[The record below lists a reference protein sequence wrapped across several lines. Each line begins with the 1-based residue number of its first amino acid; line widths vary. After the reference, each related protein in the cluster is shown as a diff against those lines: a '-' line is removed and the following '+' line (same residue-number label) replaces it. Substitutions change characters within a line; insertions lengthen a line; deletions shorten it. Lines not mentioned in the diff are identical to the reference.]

1 MIKKLNFYLI
11 NLELLE
17 FGASNMADVVDY
29 SALNA
34 DADPALHVSFLL
46 LPEYTLS
53 AFANAVGILRMAN
66 RLRDKTL
73 YTWSLH
79 SLDGEPLISSSG
91 LEISLDDSLENTDH
105 ANILMVCGGYS
116 IKKYCDKR
124 LVDGLRKVAK
134 RKIPIGGIC
143 TGSYALA
150 FAGLLDGYRCTIHWE
165 NIASFREEFPK
176 LDISSSLFVIDRDRY
191 TCSGG
196 ISSIDLMLNL
206 IASIHGH
213 QLVQQISEQFTC
225 DRVRT
230 EKDAQRAPLK
240 YLIGASQPKLV
251 DAVTLMESN
260 IEEPLTLDEVAA
272 YVGISRRQ
280 LERLFNRYLH
290 CAPSRYYLELR
301 LSRARLLLLQTPI
314 PVIDVAISC
323 GFSTAPHFSKCYS
336 DLYGKPP
343 SSERRVLR

>member
-1 MIKKLNFYLI
+1 
-11 NLELLE
+11 
-17 FGASNMADVVDY
+17 
-29 SALNA
+29 
-34 DADPALHVSFLL
+34 
-46 LPEYTLS
+46 
-53 AFANAVGILRMAN
+53 MAN
-66 RLRDKTL
+66 RLTDREL
-73 YTWSLH
+73 YTWSVC
-79 SLDGEPLISSSG
+79 SLDGQPLISSAG
-91 LEISLDDSLENTDH
+91 LELTIDSSLEDAVD
-105 ANILMVCGGYS
+105 ANIMMVCGGYRV
-116 IKKYCDKR
+116 KQYCDKA
-124 LVDGLRKVAK
+124 LTDGLRKVAR
-134 RKIPIGGIC
+134 RKIPIGGID
-143 TGSYALA
+143 TGTYALA
-150 FAGLLDGYRCTIHWE
+150 VAGLLDGYRCTIHWE
-165 NIASFREEFPK
+165 NLSSLREEFPR
-176 LDISSSLFVIDRDRY
+176 LEITSSLFVIDRDRY

-213 QLVQQISEQFTC
+213 QLVQEISEQFTC

-240 YLIGASQPKLV
+240 YLIGASQPRLV

-260 IEEPLTLDEVAA
+260 IEEPLTLDEVAN

-301 LSRARLLLLQTPI
+301 LSRARLLLLQTSI
-314 PVIDVAISC
+314 AVIDVAISC

-343 SSERRVLR
+343 SAERRALR

>member
-1 MIKKLNFYLI
+1 MFNSSDLNVP
-11 NLELLE
+11 EAE
-17 FGASNMADVVDY
+17 T
-29 SALNA
+29 
-34 DADPALHVSFLL
+34 ALHVSFLM

-53 AFANAVGILRMAN
+53 AFSNAIGILRMAN
-66 RLRDKTL
+66 RLTDRAL
-73 YTWSLH
+73 YTWSVH
-79 SLDGEPLISSSG
+79 SLDGQSVISSAG
-91 LEISLDDSLENTDH
+91 LELTIDGSLADATD

-116 IKKYCDKR
+116 VKKYCNK
-124 LVDGLRKVAK
+124 LLTDGLRKIAK
-134 RKIPIGGIC
+134 RKIPIGGID
-143 TGSYALA
+143 TGTYVLA
-150 FAGLLDGYRCTIHWE
+150 VAGLLDGYRCTIHWE
-165 NIASFREEFPK
+165 NLSSLREEFPR
-176 LDISSSLFVIDRDRY
+176 LEITSSLFVIDRDRY

-213 QLVQQISEQFTC
+213 QLVQEISEQFTC

-240 YLIGASQPKLV
+240 YLIGASQPRLV

-260 IEEPLTLDEVAA
+260 IEEPLTLDEVAD

-301 LSRARLLLLQTPI
+301 LSRARLLLLQTSI
-314 PVIDVAISC
+314 AVIDVAISC

-343 SSERRVLR
+343 SAERRALR

>member
-1 MIKKLNFYLI
+1 MFNSSNLNVP
-11 NLELLE
+11 EAE
-17 FGASNMADVVDY
+17 T
-29 SALNA
+29 ALQ
-34 DADPALHVSFLL
+34 VSFLM

-53 AFANAVGILRMAN
+53 AFSNAIGILRMAN
-66 RLRDKTL
+66 RLTDRAL
-73 YTWSLH
+73 YTWSVH
-79 SLDGEPLISSSG
+79 SLDGQSVISSAG
-91 LEISLDDSLENTDH
+91 LELTIDGSLADATD

-116 IKKYCDKR
+116 VKKYCNK
-124 LVDGLRKVAK
+124 LLTDGLRKIAK
-134 RKIPIGGIC
+134 RKIPIGGID
-143 TGSYALA
+143 TGTYALA
-150 FAGLLDGYRCTIHWE
+150 VAGLLDGYRCTIHWE
-165 NIASFREEFPK
+165 NLSSLREEFPR
-176 LDISSSLFVIDRDRY
+176 LEITSSLFVIDRDRY

-213 QLVQQISEQFTC
+213 QLVQEISEQFTC

-240 YLIGASQPKLV
+240 YLIGASQPRLV

-260 IEEPLTLDEVAA
+260 IEEPLTLDEVAD

-301 LSRARLLLLQTPI
+301 LSRARLLLLQTSI
-314 PVIDVAISC
+314 AVIDVAISC

-343 SSERRVLR
+343 SAERRALR

>member
-1 MIKKLNFYLI
+1 MFHTSDLNVP
-11 NLELLE
+11 EAE
-17 FGASNMADVVDY
+17 T
-29 SALNA
+29 
-34 DADPALHVSFLL
+34 ALHVSFLM

-53 AFANAVGILRMAN
+53 AFSNAIGILRMAN
-66 RLRDKTL
+66 RLTERVL
-73 YTWSLH
+73 YTWSVH
-79 SLDGEPLISSSG
+79 SLDGQPVVSSAG
-91 LEISLDDSLENTDH
+91 LELALDGSLADATD
-105 ANILMVCGGYS
+105 ANILLVCGGYS
-116 IKKYCDKR
+116 VKKYCNKI
-124 LVDGLRKVAK
+124 LTDGLRNIAK
-134 RKIPIGGIC
+134 KKIPIGGID
-143 TGSYALA
+143 TGTYALA
-150 FAGLLDGYRCTIHWE
+150 VAGLLDGYRCTIHWE
-165 NIASFREEFPK
+165 NLSSLREEFPR
-176 LDISSSLFVIDRDRY
+176 LEITSSLFVIDRDRY

-213 QLVQQISEQFTC
+213 QLVQEISEQFSC

-240 YLIGASQPKLV
+240 YLIGASQPRLV

-260 IEEPLTLDEVAA
+260 IEEPLTLDEVAN

-301 LSRARLLLLQTPI
+301 LSRARLLLLQTSVA
-314 PVIDVAISC
+314 VIDVAISC

-343 SSERRVLR
+343 SAERRALR

>member
-1 MIKKLNFYLI
+1 MFNSSNLNVP
-11 NLELLE
+11 EAE
-17 FGASNMADVVDY
+17 T
-29 SALNA
+29 
-34 DADPALHVSFLL
+34 ALHVSFLM

-53 AFANAVGILRMAN
+53 AFSNAIGILRMAN
-66 RLRDKTL
+66 RLTDRAL
-73 YTWSLH
+73 YTWSVH
-79 SLDGEPLISSSG
+79 SLDGQPVISSAG
-91 LEISLDDSLENTDH
+91 LELTIDGSLADAAD

-116 IKKYCDKR
+116 VKKYCNK
-124 LVDGLRKVAK
+124 LLTDGLRKIAK
-134 RKIPIGGIC
+134 RKIPIGGID
-143 TGSYALA
+143 TGTYALA
-150 FAGLLDGYRCTIHWE
+150 VAGLLDGYRCTIHWE
-165 NIASFREEFPK
+165 NLSSLREEFPR
-176 LDISSSLFVIDRDRY
+176 LEITSSLFVIDRDRY

-196 ISSIDLMLNL
+196 ISSIALMLNL

-213 QLVQQISEQFTC
+213 QIVQEISEQFTC

-240 YLIGASQPKLV
+240 YLIGASQPRLV

-260 IEEPLTLDEVAA
+260 IEEPLTLDEVAD

-301 LSRARLLLLQTPI
+301 LSRARLLLLQTSI
-314 PVIDVAISC
+314 AVIDVAISC

-343 SSERRVLR
+343 SAERRALR

>member
-1 MIKKLNFYLI
+1 MFNSSNLNVP
-11 NLELLE
+11 EAE
-17 FGASNMADVVDY
+17 T
-29 SALNA
+29 
-34 DADPALHVSFLL
+34 ALHVSFLM

-53 AFANAVGILRMAN
+53 AFSNAIGILRMAN
-66 RLRDKTL
+66 RLTDRAL
-73 YTWSLH
+73 YTWSVH
-79 SLDGEPLISSSG
+79 SLDGQSVISSAG
-91 LEISLDDSLENTDH
+91 LELTIDGSLADATD

-116 IKKYCDKR
+116 VKKYCNK
-124 LVDGLRKVAK
+124 LLTDGLRKIGK
-134 RKIPIGGIC
+134 RKIPIGGID
-143 TGSYALA
+143 TGTYALA
-150 FAGLLDGYRCTIHWE
+150 VAGLLDGYRCTIHWE
-165 NIASFREEFPK
+165 NLSSLREEFPR
-176 LDISSSLFVIDRDRY
+176 LEITSSLFVIDRDRY

-213 QLVQQISEQFTC
+213 QLVQEISEQFTC

-240 YLIGASQPKLV
+240 YLIGASQPRLV

-260 IEEPLTLDEVAA
+260 IEEPLTLDEVAD

-301 LSRARLLLLQTPI
+301 LSRARLLLLQTSI
-314 PVIDVAISC
+314 AVIDVAISC

-343 SSERRVLR
+343 SAERRALR

>member
-1 MIKKLNFYLI
+1 MFNSSDLNVP
-11 NLELLE
+11 EAE
-17 FGASNMADVVDY
+17 T
-29 SALNA
+29 
-34 DADPALHVSFLL
+34 ALHVSFLM

-53 AFANAVGILRMAN
+53 AFSNAIGILRMAN
-66 RLRDKTL
+66 RLTDSAL
-73 YTWSLH
+73 YTWSVH
-79 SLDGEPLISSSG
+79 SLDGQPVISSAG
-91 LEISLDDSLENTDH
+91 LELTIDGSLADATD

-116 IKKYCDKR
+116 VKKYCNK
-124 LVDGLRKVAK
+124 LLTDGLRKIAK
-134 RKIPIGGIC
+134 RKIPIGGID
-143 TGSYALA
+143 TGTYALA
-150 FAGLLDGYRCTIHWE
+150 VAGLLDGYRCTIHWE
-165 NIASFREEFPK
+165 NLSSLREEFPR
-176 LDISSSLFVIDRDRY
+176 LEITSSLFVIDRDRY

-213 QLVQQISEQFTC
+213 QLVQEISEQFTC

-240 YLIGASQPKLV
+240 YLIGASQPRLV

-260 IEEPLTLDEVAA
+260 IEEPLTLDEVAD

-301 LSRARLLLLQTPI
+301 LSRARLLLLQTSI
-314 PVIDVAISC
+314 AVIDVAISC

-343 SSERRVLR
+343 SAERLALR

>member
-1 MIKKLNFYLI
+1 MFNSSDLNVP
-11 NLELLE
+11 EAE
-17 FGASNMADVVDY
+17 T
-29 SALNA
+29 
-34 DADPALHVSFLL
+34 ALHVSFLM

-53 AFANAVGILRMAN
+53 AFSNAIGILRMAN
-66 RLRDKTL
+66 RLTDRAL
-73 YTWSLH
+73 YTWSVH
-79 SLDGEPLISSSG
+79 SLDGQPVISSAG
-91 LEISLDDSLENTDH
+91 LELTITGSLADAAD

-116 IKKYCDKR
+116 VKKYCNK
-124 LVDGLRKVAK
+124 LLTDGLRKIAK
-134 RKIPIGGIC
+134 RKIPIGGID
-143 TGSYALA
+143 TGTYALA
-150 FAGLLDGYRCTIHWE
+150 VAGLLDGYRCTIHWE
-165 NIASFREEFPK
+165 NLSSLREEFPR
-176 LDISSSLFVIDRDRY
+176 LEITSSLFVIDRDRY

-213 QLVQQISEQFTC
+213 QLVQEISEQFTC

-240 YLIGASQPKLV
+240 YLIGASQPRLV

-260 IEEPLTLDEVAA
+260 IEEPLTLDEVAD

-301 LSRARLLLLQTPI
+301 LSRARLLLLQTSI
-314 PVIDVAISC
+314 AVIDVAISC

-343 SSERRVLR
+343 SAERRALR

>member
-1 MIKKLNFYLI
+1 MFNSSDLNVP
-11 NLELLE
+11 EAE
-17 FGASNMADVVDY
+17 T
-29 SALNA
+29 
-34 DADPALHVSFLL
+34 ALHVSFLM

-53 AFANAVGILRMAN
+53 AFSNAIGILRMAN
-66 RLRDKTL
+66 RLTDRAL
-73 YTWSLH
+73 YTWSVH
-79 SLDGEPLISSSG
+79 SLDGQPVISSAG
-91 LEISLDDSLENTDH
+91 LELTIDGSLADATD

-116 IKKYCDKR
+116 VKKYCNK
-124 LVDGLRKVAK
+124 LLTDGLRKIAK
-134 RKIPIGGIC
+134 RKIPIGGID
-143 TGSYALA
+143 TGTYALA
-150 FAGLLDGYRCTIHWE
+150 VAGLLDGYRCTIHWE
-165 NIASFREEFPK
+165 NLSSLREEFPR
-176 LDISSSLFVIDRDRY
+176 LEITSSLFVIDRDRY

-213 QLVQQISEQFTC
+213 QLVQEISEQFTC

-240 YLIGASQPKLV
+240 YLIGASQPRLV

-260 IEEPLTLDEVAA
+260 IEEPLTLDEVAD

-301 LSRARLLLLQTPI
+301 LSRARLLLLQTSI
-314 PVIDVAISC
+314 AVIDVAISC

-343 SSERRVLR
+343 SAERRALR

>member
-1 MIKKLNFYLI
+1 MFNSSNLNVP
-11 NLELLE
+11 EAE
-17 FGASNMADVVDY
+17 T
-29 SALNA
+29 
-34 DADPALHVSFLL
+34 ALHVSFLM

-53 AFANAVGILRMAN
+53 AFSNAIGILRMAN
-66 RLRDKTL
+66 RLTDRAL
-73 YTWSLH
+73 YTWSVH
-79 SLDGEPLISSSG
+79 SLDGQSVISSAG
-91 LEISLDDSLENTDH
+91 LELTIDGSLADATD

-116 IKKYCDKR
+116 VKKYCNK
-124 LVDGLRKVAK
+124 LLTDGLRKIAK
-134 RKIPIGGIC
+134 RKIPIGGID
-143 TGSYALA
+143 TGTYALA
-150 FAGLLDGYRCTIHWE
+150 VAGLLDGYRCTIHWE
-165 NIASFREEFPK
+165 NLSSLREEFPR
-176 LDISSSLFVIDRDRY
+176 LEITSSLFVIDRDRY

-213 QLVQQISEQFTC
+213 QLVQEISEQFTC

-240 YLIGASQPKLV
+240 YLIGASQPRLV

-260 IEEPLTLDEVAA
+260 IEEPLALDEVAD

-301 LSRARLLLLQTPI
+301 LSRARLLLLQTSI
-314 PVIDVAISC
+314 AVIDVAISC

-343 SSERRVLR
+343 SAERRALR

>member
-1 MIKKLNFYLI
+1 MFNSSNLNVP
-11 NLELLE
+11 EAE
-17 FGASNMADVVDY
+17 T
-29 SALNA
+29 
-34 DADPALHVSFLL
+34 ALHVSFLF

-53 AFANAVGILRMAN
+53 AFSNAIGILRMAN
-66 RLRDKTL
+66 RLTDRAL
-73 YTWSLH
+73 YTWSVH
-79 SLDGEPLISSSG
+79 SLDGQSVISSAG
-91 LEISLDDSLENTDH
+91 LELTIDGSLADATD

-116 IKKYCDKR
+116 VKKYCNK
-124 LVDGLRKVAK
+124 LLTDGLRKIAK
-134 RKIPIGGIC
+134 RKIPIGGID
-143 TGSYALA
+143 TGTYALA
-150 FAGLLDGYRCTIHWE
+150 VAGLLDGYRCTIHWE
-165 NIASFREEFPK
+165 NLSSLREEFPR
-176 LDISSSLFVIDRDRY
+176 LEITSSLFVIDRDRY

-213 QLVQQISEQFTC
+213 QLVQEISEQFSC

-240 YLIGASQPKLV
+240 YLIGASQPRLV

-260 IEEPLTLDEVAA
+260 IEEPLTLDEVAD

-301 LSRARLLLLQTPI
+301 LSRARLLLLQTSI
-314 PVIDVAISC
+314 AVIDVAISC

-343 SSERRVLR
+343 SAERRALR

>member
-1 MIKKLNFYLI
+1 MSDDI
-11 NLELLE
+11 
-17 FGASNMADVVDY
+17 AVD
-29 SALNA
+29 
-34 DADPALHVSFLL
+34 PVEPVITLHVGFLL
-46 LPEYTLS
+46 MPEYTLS
-53 AFANAVGILRMAN
+53 TFANAVGMLRMAN
-66 RLRDKTL
+66 RLSGREL
-73 YTWSLH
+73 YRWSVY
-79 SLDGEPLISSSG
+79 SLTGEPVASSAG
-91 LEISLDDSLENTDH
+91 LEIQTSGALENT
-105 ANILMVCGGYS
+105 AEIKILLVCGGYN
-116 IKKYCDKR
+116 IKKYCSKLLTER
-124 LVDGLRKVAK
+124 LRAFAK
-134 RKIPIGGIC
+134 RKVPLGGLC
-143 TGSYALA
+143 TGRYALA
-150 FAGLLDGYRCTIHWE
+150 AAGLLDGYRCTIHWE
-165 NIASFREEFPK
+165 NLASMREEFPK
-176 LDISSSLFVIDRDRY
+176 LQLSSSLFAIDRDRY

-230 EKDAQRAPLK
+230 EKDAQRAPLQ
-240 YLIGASQPKLV
+240 YLIGASQPRLV

-260 IEEPLTLDEVAA
+260 IEEPLTLDEVAN

-301 LSRARLLLLQTPI
+301 LSRARLLLLQTSI

-343 SSERRVLR
+343 SNERRVRA

>member
-1 MIKKLNFYLI
+1 MFNSSNLNVP
-11 NLELLE
+11 EAE
-17 FGASNMADVVDY
+17 T
-29 SALNA
+29 
-34 DADPALHVSFLL
+34 ALHVSFLM

-53 AFANAVGILRMAN
+53 AFSNAIGILRMAN
-66 RLRDKTL
+66 RLTDRAL
-73 YTWSLH
+73 YTWSVH
-79 SLDGEPLISSSG
+79 SLDGQSVISSAG
-91 LEISLDDSLENTDH
+91 LELTIDGSLADATD

-116 IKKYCDKR
+116 VKKYCNK
-124 LVDGLRKVAK
+124 LLTDGLRKIAK
-134 RKIPIGGIC
+134 RKIPIGGID
-143 TGSYALA
+143 TGTYALA
-150 FAGLLDGYRCTIHWE
+150 VAGLLDGYRCTIHWE
-165 NIASFREEFPK
+165 NLSSLREEFPR
-176 LDISSSLFVIDRDRY
+176 LEITSNLFVIDRDRY

-213 QLVQQISEQFTC
+213 QLVQEISEQFTC

-240 YLIGASQPKLV
+240 YLIGASQPRLV

-260 IEEPLTLDEVAA
+260 IEEPLTLDEVAD

-301 LSRARLLLLQTPI
+301 LSRARLLLLQTSI
-314 PVIDVAISC
+314 AVIDVAISC

-343 SSERRVLR
+343 SAERRALR

>member
-1 MIKKLNFYLI
+1 MFNSSNLNVP
-11 NLELLE
+11 EAE
-17 FGASNMADVVDY
+17 T
-29 SALNA
+29 
-34 DADPALHVSFLL
+34 ALHVSFLM

-53 AFANAVGILRMAN
+53 AFSNAIGILRMAN
-66 RLRDKTL
+66 RLTDRAL
-73 YTWSLH
+73 YTWSVH
-79 SLDGEPLISSSG
+79 SLDGQSVISSAG
-91 LEISLDDSLENTDH
+91 LELTIDGSLADATD

-116 IKKYCDKR
+116 VKKYCNK
-124 LVDGLRKVAK
+124 LLTDGLRKIAK
-134 RKIPIGGIC
+134 RKIAIGGID
-143 TGSYALA
+143 TGTYALA
-150 FAGLLDGYRCTIHWE
+150 VAGLLDGYRCTIHWE
-165 NIASFREEFPK
+165 NLSSLREEFPR
-176 LDISSSLFVIDRDRY
+176 LEITSSLFVIDRDRY

-213 QLVQQISEQFTC
+213 QLVQEISEQFTC

-240 YLIGASQPKLV
+240 YLIGASQPRLV

-260 IEEPLTLDEVAA
+260 IEEPLTLDEVAD

-301 LSRARLLLLQTPI
+301 LSRARLLLLQTSI
-314 PVIDVAISC
+314 AVIDVAISC

-343 SSERRVLR
+343 SAERRALR

>member
-1 MIKKLNFYLI
+1 MFNSSDLNVP
-11 NLELLE
+11 EAE
-17 FGASNMADVVDY
+17 T
-29 SALNA
+29 
-34 DADPALHVSFLL
+34 ALHVSFLM

-53 AFANAVGILRMAN
+53 AFSNAIGILRMAN
-66 RLRDKTL
+66 RLTDRAL
-73 YTWSLH
+73 YTWSVH
-79 SLDGEPLISSSG
+79 SFDGQSVISSAG
-91 LEISLDDSLENTDH
+91 LELTIDGSLADATD

-116 IKKYCDKR
+116 VKKYCNK
-124 LVDGLRKVAK
+124 LLTDGLRKIAK
-134 RKIPIGGIC
+134 RKIPIGGID
-143 TGSYALA
+143 TGTYALA
-150 FAGLLDGYRCTIHWE
+150 VAGLLDGYRCTIHWE
-165 NIASFREEFPK
+165 NLSSLREEFPR
-176 LDISSSLFVIDRDRY
+176 LEITSSLFVIDRDRY

-213 QLVQQISEQFTC
+213 QLVQEISEQFTC

-240 YLIGASQPKLV
+240 YLIGASQPRLV

-260 IEEPLTLDEVAA
+260 IEEPLTLDEVAD

-301 LSRARLLLLQTPI
+301 LSRARLLLLQTSI
-314 PVIDVAISC
+314 AVIDVAISC

-343 SSERRVLR
+343 SAERRALR

>member
-1 MIKKLNFYLI
+1 MFNSSNLNVP
-11 NLELLE
+11 EAE
-17 FGASNMADVVDY
+17 T
-29 SALNA
+29 
-34 DADPALHVSFLL
+34 ALHVSFLM

-53 AFANAVGILRMAN
+53 AFSNAIGILRMAN
-66 RLRDKTL
+66 RLTDRAL
-73 YTWSLH
+73 YTWSVH
-79 SLDGEPLISSSG
+79 SLDGQPVISSAG
-91 LEISLDDSLENTDH
+91 LELTIDGSLADAAD

-116 IKKYCDKR
+116 VKKYCNK
-124 LVDGLRKVAK
+124 LLTDGLRKIAK
-134 RKIPIGGIC
+134 RKIPIGGID
-143 TGSYALA
+143 TGTYALA
-150 FAGLLDGYRCTIHWE
+150 VAGLLDGYRCTIHWE
-165 NIASFREEFPK
+165 NLSSLREEFPR
-176 LDISSSLFVIDRDRY
+176 LEITSSLFVIDRDRY

-213 QLVQQISEQFTC
+213 QLVQEISEQFTC

-240 YLIGASQPKLV
+240 YLIGASQPRLV

-260 IEEPLTLDEVAA
+260 IEEPLTLDEVAD

-301 LSRARLLLLQTPI
+301 LSRARLLLLQTSI
-314 PVIDVAISC
+314 AVIDVAISC

-343 SSERRVLR
+343 SAERRALR

>member
-1 MIKKLNFYLI
+1 MFNSSDLNVP
-11 NLELLE
+11 EAE
-17 FGASNMADVVDY
+17 T
-29 SALNA
+29 
-34 DADPALHVSFLL
+34 ALHVSFLM

-53 AFANAVGILRMAN
+53 AFSNAIGILRMAN
-66 RLRDKTL
+66 RLTDRAL
-73 YTWSLH
+73 YTWSVH
-79 SLDGEPLISSSG
+79 SLDGQPVISSAG
-91 LEISLDDSLENTDH
+91 LELTIDGSLADATD

-116 IKKYCDKR
+116 VKKYCNK
-124 LVDGLRKVAK
+124 LLTDGLRKIAK
-134 RKIPIGGIC
+134 RKIPIGGID
-143 TGSYALA
+143 TGTYALA
-150 FAGLLDGYRCTIHWE
+150 VAGLLDGYRCTIHWE
-165 NIASFREEFPK
+165 NLSSLREEFPR
-176 LDISSSLFVIDRDRY
+176 LDITSSLFVIDRDRY

-213 QLVQQISEQFTC
+213 QLVQEISEQFTC

-240 YLIGASQPKLV
+240 YLIGASQPRLV

-260 IEEPLTLDEVAA
+260 IEEPLTLDEVAD

-301 LSRARLLLLQTPI
+301 LSRARLLLLQTSI
-314 PVIDVAISC
+314 AVIDVAISC

-343 SSERRVLR
+343 SAERRALR

>member
-1 MIKKLNFYLI
+1 MFNSSDLNVP
-11 NLELLE
+11 E
-17 FGASNMADVVDY
+17 AQT
-29 SALNA
+29 
-34 DADPALHVSFLL
+34 ALHVSFLM

-53 AFANAVGILRMAN
+53 AFSNAIGILRMAN
-66 RLRDKTL
+66 RLTDRAL
-73 YTWSLH
+73 YTWSVH
-79 SLDGEPLISSSG
+79 SLDGQPVISSAG
-91 LEISLDDSLENTDH
+91 LELTIDGSLADAAD

-116 IKKYCDKR
+116 VKKYCNK
-124 LVDGLRKVAK
+124 LLTDGLRKIAK
-134 RKIPIGGIC
+134 RKIPIGGID
-143 TGSYALA
+143 TGTYALA
-150 FAGLLDGYRCTIHWE
+150 VAGLLDGYRCTIHWE
-165 NIASFREEFPK
+165 NLSSLREEFPR
-176 LDISSSLFVIDRDRY
+176 LEITSSLFVIDRDRY

-213 QLVQQISEQFTC
+213 QLVQEISEQFTC

-240 YLIGASQPKLV
+240 YLIGASQPRLV

-260 IEEPLTLDEVAA
+260 IEEPLTLDEVAD

-301 LSRARLLLLQTPI
+301 LSRARLLLLQTSI
-314 PVIDVAISC
+314 AVIDVAISC

-343 SSERRVLR
+343 SAERRALR

>member
-1 MIKKLNFYLI
+1 MFNSSNLNVP
-11 NLELLE
+11 EAE
-17 FGASNMADVVDY
+17 T
-29 SALNA
+29 
-34 DADPALHVSFLL
+34 ALHVSFLM

-53 AFANAVGILRMAN
+53 AFSNAIGILRMAN
-66 RLRDKTL
+66 RLTDRAL
-73 YTWSLH
+73 YTWSVH
-79 SLDGEPLISSSG
+79 SLDGQSVISSAG
-91 LEISLDDSLENTDH
+91 LELTINGSLADATD

-116 IKKYCDKR
+116 VKKYCNK
-124 LVDGLRKVAK
+124 LLTDGLRKIAK
-134 RKIPIGGIC
+134 RKIPIGGID
-143 TGSYALA
+143 TGTYALA
-150 FAGLLDGYRCTIHWE
+150 VAGLLDGYRCTIHWE
-165 NIASFREEFPK
+165 NLSSLREEFPR
-176 LDISSSLFVIDRDRY
+176 LEITSSLFVIDRDRY

-213 QLVQQISEQFTC
+213 QLVQEISEQFTC

-240 YLIGASQPKLV
+240 YLIGASQPRLV

-260 IEEPLTLDEVAA
+260 IEEPLTLDEVAD

-301 LSRARLLLLQTPI
+301 LSRARLLLLQTSI
-314 PVIDVAISC
+314 AVIDVAISC

-343 SSERRVLR
+343 SAERRALR

>member
-1 MIKKLNFYLI
+1 MSD
-11 NLELLE
+11 LLE
-17 FGASNMADVVDY
+17 PTFVDAEIET
-29 SALNA
+29 S
-34 DADPALHVSFLL
+34 LHVGFLL

-53 AFANAVGILRMAN
+53 AFSNAVGMLRMAN
-66 RLRDKTL
+66 RLTERQL
-73 YTWSLH
+73 YTWSVH
-79 SLDGEPLISSSG
+79 SVDGASVISSAG
-91 LEISLDDSLENTDH
+91 LELNVDGSIEQTEQ
-105 ANILMVCGGYS
+105 ANIFMVCGGYS
-116 IKKYCDKR
+116 VKKYCTKT
-124 LVDGLRKVAK
+124 LAETLRKFAK
-134 RKIPIGGIC
+134 RKIPMGGVC

-150 FAGLLDGYRCTIHWE
+150 SAGLLDGYRCTIHWE
-165 NIASFREEFPK
+165 NLASLREEFPK
-176 LDISSSLFVIDRDRY
+176 LEISSSIFVIDRDRY

-260 IEEPLTLDEVAA
+260 VEEPLTLDEVSE

-301 LSRARLLLLQTPI
+301 LSRARLLLLQTSI

-343 SSERRVLR
+343 SSERRALT

>member
-1 MIKKLNFYLI
+1 MFNSSNLNVP
-11 NLELLE
+11 EAE
-17 FGASNMADVVDY
+17 T
-29 SALNA
+29 
-34 DADPALHVSFLL
+34 ALHVSFLM

-53 AFANAVGILRMAN
+53 AFSNAIGILRMAN
-66 RLRDKTL
+66 RLTDRAL
-73 YTWSLH
+73 YTWSVH
-79 SLDGEPLISSSG
+79 SLDGQSVISSAG
-91 LEISLDDSLENTDH
+91 LELTIDGSLADAAD

-116 IKKYCDKR
+116 VKKYCNK
-124 LVDGLRKVAK
+124 LLTDGLRKIAK
-134 RKIPIGGIC
+134 RKIPIGGID
-143 TGSYALA
+143 TGTYALA
-150 FAGLLDGYRCTIHWE
+150 VAGLLDGYRCTIHWE
-165 NIASFREEFPK
+165 NLSSLREEFPR
-176 LDISSSLFVIDRDRY
+176 LEITSSLFVIDRDRY

-213 QLVQQISEQFTC
+213 QLVQEISEQFTC

-240 YLIGASQPKLV
+240 YLIGASQPRLV

-260 IEEPLTLDEVAA
+260 IEEPLTLDEVAD

-301 LSRARLLLLQTPI
+301 LSRARLLLLQTSI
-314 PVIDVAISC
+314 AVIDVAISC

-343 SSERRVLR
+343 SAERRALR

>member
-1 MIKKLNFYLI
+1 MSD
-11 NLELLE
+11 LLE
-17 FGASNMADVVDY
+17 PAFVDAEIET
-29 SALNA
+29 S
-34 DADPALHVSFLL
+34 LHVGFLL

-53 AFANAVGILRMAN
+53 AFSNAVGMLRMAN
-66 RLRDKTL
+66 RLTERQL
-73 YTWSLH
+73 YTWSVH
-79 SLDGEPLISSSG
+79 SVDGAPVISSAG
-91 LEISLDDSLENTDH
+91 LELNVDGSIEQTEQ

-116 IKKYCDKR
+116 VKKYCTKT
-124 LVDGLRKVAK
+124 LAETLRKIAK
-134 RKIPIGGIC
+134 RKIPMGGIC

-150 FAGLLDGYRCTIHWE
+150 SAGLLDGYRCTIHWE
-165 NIASFREEFPK
+165 NLASLREEFPK
-176 LDISSSLFVIDRDRY
+176 LEISSSIFVIDRDRY

-260 IEEPLTLDEVAA
+260 IEEPLTLDEVSE

-301 LSRARLLLLQTPI
+301 LSRARLLLLQTSI

-343 SSERRVLR
+343 SSERRALT

>member
-1 MIKKLNFYLI
+1 MFNSSNLNVP
-11 NLELLE
+11 EAE
-17 FGASNMADVVDY
+17 T
-29 SALNA
+29 
-34 DADPALHVSFLL
+34 ALHVSFLL

-53 AFANAVGILRMAN
+53 AFSNAIGILRMAN
-66 RLRDKTL
+66 RLTDRAL
-73 YTWSLH
+73 YTWSVH
-79 SLDGEPLISSSG
+79 SLDGQSVISSAG
-91 LEISLDDSLENTDH
+91 LELTINGSLADATD

-116 IKKYCDKR
+116 VKKYCNK
-124 LVDGLRKVAK
+124 LLTDGLRKMAK
-134 RKIPIGGIC
+134 RKIPIGGID
-143 TGSYALA
+143 TGTYALA
-150 FAGLLDGYRCTIHWE
+150 VAGLLDGYRCTIHWE
-165 NIASFREEFPK
+165 NLSSLREEFPR
-176 LDISSSLFVIDRDRY
+176 LEITSSLFVIDRDRY

-213 QLVQQISEQFTC
+213 QLVQEISEQFTC

-240 YLIGASQPKLV
+240 YLIGASQPRLV

-260 IEEPLTLDEVAA
+260 IEEPLTLDEVAD

-301 LSRARLLLLQTPI
+301 LSRARLLLLQTSI
-314 PVIDVAISC
+314 AVIDVAISC

-343 SSERRVLR
+343 SAERRALR